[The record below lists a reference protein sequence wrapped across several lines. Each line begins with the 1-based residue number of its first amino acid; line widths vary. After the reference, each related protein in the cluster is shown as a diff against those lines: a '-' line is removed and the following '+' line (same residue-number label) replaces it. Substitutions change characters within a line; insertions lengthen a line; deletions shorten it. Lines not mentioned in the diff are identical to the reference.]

1 LATNIS
7 NEKDDRPLYQKTAE
21 AVGEMLE
28 EASPGTFLPSEPEL
42 AQQLGVSRST
52 LREAL
57 RLFEAQGMIIRRR
70 GVGTY
75 VAKPPQVIESGLE
88 VLSSIDTL
96 AAQIGLE
103 IEARNLE
110 ITEKLTDSEAAS
122 WLGLPVGSPVIEIKR
137 VIAANGRPVAYFY
150 DCLPS
155 EYLAPEEVD
164 RGFSGSVLSLL
175 LDRGTPA
182 LDRSQADITAMPA
195 DTQIAHSLGIH
206 PGDVLLF
213 LEARLLAQNGRVVDH
228 SRSYFLPGTFKFHA
242 VRHVNP

>member
-1 LATNIS
+1 MAVKIS
-7 NEKDDRPLYQKTAE
+7 QHKDDRPLYQQTAE
-21 AVGEMLE
+21 AVGKIVED
-28 EASPGTFLPSEPEL
+28 AAPGTFLPSEPEL
-42 AQQLGVSRST
+42 ADQLGVSRST

-75 VAKPPQVIESGLE
+75 VAKPPRVIESGLE

-103 IEARNLE
+103 LDARDLKLE
-110 ITEKLTDSEAAS
+110 ERLADSTAAS
-122 WLGLPVGSPVIEIKR
+122 WLGVPVGHPIIEIKR
-137 VIAANGRPVAYFY
+137 VIVADGRAVAYFY

-155 EYLAPEEVD
+155 EFLSPKEVTH
-164 RGFSGSVLSLL
+164 GFSGSVLSLL
-175 LDRGTPA
+175 MERGRPT
-182 LDRSQADITAMPA
+182 LDRSQADITALPA
-195 DTQIAHSLGIH
+195 DTDIARSLRIH

-213 LEARLLAQNGRVVDH
+213 LEARLLAEDGRVVDH

-242 VRHVNP
+242 VRHVKP